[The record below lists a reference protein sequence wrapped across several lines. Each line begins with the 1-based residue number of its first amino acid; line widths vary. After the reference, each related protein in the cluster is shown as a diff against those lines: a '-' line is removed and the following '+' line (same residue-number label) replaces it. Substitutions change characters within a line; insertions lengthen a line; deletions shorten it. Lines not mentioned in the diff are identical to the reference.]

1 MKKIIECKDIVPQTP
16 DWYAEHIKSKEVA
29 LPIKIHPLLM
39 CGCDKAIA
47 EYDRLY
53 EILIKPYCK
62 IFERDGKDGA
72 DMFVRKVVSMY
83 IDLWIDVR
91 EYNDIE
97 TRSTCANDT
106 SRLKNFKA
114 TLSRAKRIEIEWE
127 SDGTHFS
134 ISEIKV
140 IDSTKNT
147 DSLRVE
153 GGLNEKLLYDIVLGL
168 SHQVTKLTPSHR
180 MWNEYRKVISEN
192 IDKRLYFETDT
203 RTANKEIAIKCRDL
217 YRILLDYFEKQNG
230 IHLPSDDA
238 VNMTIRILGLNI
250 DANYVDRFKRLI
262 QGEK

>member
-1 MKKIIECKDIVPQTP
+1 MKNKAYELPNVEVTGLPDAEKQKAVHRELDEQKPGPIEWMPE
-16 DWYAEHIKSKEVA
+16 YESHIKAKSVA

-39 CGCDKAIA
+39 CDKDTAIA

-62 IFERDGKDGA
+62 ICERDGKDGA
-72 DMFVRKVVSMY
+72 DLFIRKVVSMY
-83 IDLWIDVR
+83 IDLWTDAR

-97 TRSTCANDT
+97 TRSMCANDT

-127 SDGTHFS
+127 SDGTHFI

-147 DSLRVE
+147 DSIRVE
-153 GGLNEKLLYDIVLGL
+153 GGLNEKLFYDIVLGL

-180 MWNEYRKVISEN
+180 MWNEYRRVISEN
-192 IDKRLYFETDT
+192 IDKRLYFETDI

-217 YRILLDYFEKQNG
+217 YKLL
-230 IHLPSDDA
+230 
-238 VNMTIRILGLNI
+238 LN
-250 DANYVDRFKRLI
+250 
-262 QGEK
+262 